1 MQAYWNSNFRNEA
14 PCVFCMRQR
23 SGSFRQFRQ
32 TIALALLTLLC
43 VFSQPVFSQAYP
55 SKPIRVV
62 TQFAAGAAGDVLT
75 RIITT
80 QLQESL
86 GQPLVVD
93 NRPGAGGVVAAETVA
108 RAVPDGYTLL
118 IAGPGTQVIRVY
130 LVKQSSFD
138 PVKDFTPI
146 VAIGDSPVVIL
157 THPSLPAGNFKEL
170 LEYAKANPNK
180 LSYGTSGIGSQHH
193 LGGEQIALLTGARMV
208 HVPYKA
214 GAQAL
219 VDLVAGQLP
228 LSFSVIGPA
237 LPMIRAGKA
246 RALTVISDKRIAQ
259 LPDVP
264 AITEV
269 IAGYSPFRSWVGL
282 FGPANL
288 PDAIL
293 RRLNGDAVKSINSPA
308 GRAKVIDAGYEPIP
322 GTPEDFTTLI
332 ARDLSFVGRVV
343 KAANIQPE

>member
-1 MQAYWNSNFRNEA
+1 M
-14 PCVFCMRQR
+14 QR
-23 SGSFRQFRQ
+23 SGAQRVW
-32 TIALALLTLLC
+32 LAVTASVLLGLPAC
-43 VFSQPVFSQAYP
+43 VGAQAYP
-55 SKPIRVV
+55 AKPVRIV

-75 RIITT
+75 RIVTNV
-80 QLQESL
+80 LQESL
-86 GQPLVVD
+86 GQPMVVD

-108 RAVPDGYTLL
+108 HAAPDGYTLL
-118 IAGPGTQVIRVY
+118 VAGPGTQVIRVY

-138 PVKDFTPI
+138 PVKDFTP
-146 VAIGDSPVVIL
+146 VTALAESPVVIVA
-157 THPSLPAGNFKEL
+157 HPSVPGATFKDV

-180 LSYGTSGIGSQHH
+180 ISYGTSGVGSQHH
-193 LGGEQIALLTGARMV
+193 LGGEQISLLTGARMV

-219 VDLVAGQLP
+219 VDLVAGQLQ

-237 LPMIRAGKA
+237 LPMIKTGKA
-246 RALTVISDKRIAQ
+246 RALTVISDKRIPQ

-269 IAGYSPFRSWVGL
+269 IPGYSPFRTWVGL
-282 FGPANL
+282 FAPAAL
-288 PDAIL
+288 PEPIL
-293 RRLNGDAVKSINSPA
+293 RRVSSEVLKGMSIPA
-308 GRAKVIDAGYEPIP
+308 TRAKIVDAGYEPL
-322 GTPEDFTTLI
+322 GGSPEDFSALL

>member
-1 MQAYWNSNFRNEA
+1 
-14 PCVFCMRQR
+14 
-23 SGSFRQFRQ
+23 
-32 TIALALLTLLC
+32 
-43 VFSQPVFSQAYP
+43 
-55 SKPIRVV
+55 
-62 TQFAAGAAGDVLT
+62 VLT
-75 RIITT
+75 RIVSA

-86 GQPLVVD
+86 GQAIVVD

-108 RAVPDGYTLL
+108 RAAPDGYTLL
-118 IAGPGTQVIRVY
+118 VAGPGTQVIRVY

-146 VAIGDSPVVIL
+146 TAIGDSPVVIVA
-157 THPSLPAGNFKEL
+157 HPSLPVASFREL
-170 LEYAKANPNK
+170 LEYARANPDK
-180 LSYGTSGIGSQHH
+180 VTYGTSGIGSQHH
-193 LGGEQIALLTGARMV
+193 LGGEQIALMTGTRMV

-219 VDLVAGQLP
+219 VDLVAGQLQ

-237 LPMIRAGKA
+237 LPMIRSGKA

-264 AITEV
+264 AITE
-269 IAGYSPFRSWVGL
+269 IIPGYSPFRSWVGL
-282 FGPANL
+282 FGPAQL

-293 RRLNGDAVKSINSPA
+293 RRLNSETVKGITSAA
-308 GRAKVIDAGYEPIP
+308 GRARVLDAGYEPIP
-322 GTPEDFTTLI
+322 GTPEEFTALI

-343 KAANIQPE
+343 KAANIQPTE

>member
-1 MQAYWNSNFRNEA
+1 MKINILINRLYFIVAGLLA
-14 PCVFCMRQR
+14 PLPL
-23 SGSFRQFRQ
+23 
-32 TIALALLTLLC
+32 LAQ
-43 VFSQPVFSQAYP
+43 SYPV
-55 SKPIRVV
+55 KPVRVV

-80 QLQESL
+80 QMQENM
-86 GQPLVVD
+86 GQPIVVD

-108 RAVPDGYTLL
+108 RAAPDGYTLL

-146 VAIGDSPVVIL
+146 IAIGDSPVVIVA
-157 THPSLPAGNFKEL
+157 HPSVPATGFKEL
-170 LEYAKANPNK
+170 IEYAKANPDK
-180 LSYGTSGIGSQHH
+180 ISYGTSGIGSQHH

-219 VDLVAGQLP
+219 VDLVAGQLNT
-228 LSFSVIGPA
+228 SFSVIGPA

-246 RALTVISDKRIAQ
+246 RALTVISDKRIPQ

-269 IAGYSPFRSWVGL
+269 IPGYSPFRSWVGL
-282 FGPANL
+282 FGPAQL

-293 RRLNGDAVKSINSPA
+293 RRINGDVLKGITSPA
-308 GRAKVIDAGYEPIP
+308 GRAKVVDAGYEPIP
-322 GTPEDFTTLI
+322 GTPEDFSALI